1 MLYIR
6 DLDGNEYIMEGEVK
20 HEQEINGDERIDV
33 EIEYTDVNAHFMNKH
48 DDLKMWIIGFEAK
61 EYRILTSSMQGYGDK
76 YKISVTAILYMLDW
90 LNSNRIYTKLDG
102 SYTVTNALNL
112 VFNDSPFTYH
122 VSTNSYSEQFEGLG
136 AGETRLEML
145 KKFIERYEYE
155 ITIEGNV
162 MYFQKL
168 IGNDTNFQY
177 EHKVNATEI
186 SIETDAAE
194 LYTYIEGYGN
204 YSDDEEGDEDV
215 TKKAKLKPGTMEN
228 NPYISPIEKVIKH
241 RRQAPPIFD
250 GRITK
255 PETMLKNMKKVVDDS
270 LNVSFTA
277 NLNDLAYQGYK
288 YTHAKL
294 GDRIFLVDK
303 RIGLDIEIRVIK
315 IERSYN
321 QQYHLTDIQITF
333 GSKNMAEMYSSAFN
347 TAVSN
352 INDVMVGKKQIP
364 FAALGIETQS
374 MVNKI
379 QQTSSELNFD
389 TNGIHAINKQNANE
403 IVTLNSSGLYLS
415 TDGGRTGKTAI
426 TAEGITADAITTG
439 EMLANRIRGGTLEA
453 INGWSLWDLNE
464 GSQYYYG
471 NSLIRFYSMYNQIV
485 QSTEGGTFSGG
496 ASFETFT
503 NNSNQEGILA
513 YFGTSEGG
521 FLNPRR
527 NEFAGLTVNSDR
539 RTMITGDRIGF
550 SNGRLTNTE
559 NLPVW
564 TIDGVHTP
572 DESEQYFY
580 GFNTPRHNY
589 HLGKSDAPFKSLY
602 VRQVGDQNAAIENLY
617 AVNLKANTLNKFE
630 IKEFGGYPTF
640 MFGATGIQLAG
651 DKGINVINSQGV
663 QLAQLWKP

>member
-1 MLYIR
+1 MLFIR
-6 DLDGNEYIMEGEVK
+6 DLNGNEYMMEGEVK

-33 EIEYTDVNAHFMNKH
+33 EIEYTDVNAHFMDKN

-61 EYRILTSSMQGYGDK
+61 EYRVLTSSMTGKGNK
-76 YKISVTAILYMLDW
+76 YTISVTAILYMLDW
-90 LNSNRIYTKLDG
+90 LNSNRIYKKVDG
-102 SYTVTNALNL
+102 SYTVTRALNL
-112 VFNDSPFTYH
+112 VFDGSPFTYH
-122 VSTNSYSEQFEGLG
+122 VTETSGSESFEGLG
-136 AGETRLEML
+136 GGETRLEIL

-168 IGNDTNFQY
+168 IGNNTNFQY
-177 EHKVNATEI
+177 QHKVNATDI
-186 SIETDAAE
+186 NVETDASE
-194 LYTYIEGYGN
+194 LYTYIEGYGD
-204 YSDDEEGDEDV
+204 YSDDDESKDI
-215 TKKAKLKPGTMEN
+215 TEIAKLKPGTMSN
-228 NPYISPIEKVIKH
+228 NPYVSPIEKILGH
-241 RRQAPPIFD
+241 RRQAPPIQD
-250 GRITK
+250 GRIK
-255 PETMLKNMKKVVDDS
+255 KSETMLKNMKQVVDDS
-270 LNVSFTA
+270 LKVSFTA

-294 GDRIFLVDK
+294 GDRIFLVDE

-315 IERSYN
+315 IDRSYN
-321 QQYHLTDIQITF
+321 QEYHLTDIQITF
-333 GSKNMAEMYSSAFN
+333 GTKNMAEMYSAKFN

-352 INDVMVGKKQIP
+352 INDVMAGKKQIP
-364 FAALGIETQS
+364 FAALGIVTQS

-379 QQTSSELNFD
+379 QQTSSELSFD
-389 TNGIHAINKQNANE
+389 TNGIHAIDKNNANN
-403 IVTLNSSGLYLS
+403 IVTLNSSGMYLS

-426 TAEGITADAITTG
+426 TAEGITASAITTG
-439 EMLANRIRGGTLEA
+439 EMVANRIRGGTLEA
-453 INGWSLWDLNE
+453 LNGWSQWDLNE

-496 ASFETFT
+496 ASFETFI
-503 NNSNQEGILA
+503 NKSNAEGILA

-539 RTMITGDRIGF
+539 RVMVTGDKIGF

-564 TIDGVHTP
+564 TMEGVHTP
-572 DESEQYFY
+572 DKSDQYFY

-589 HLGKSDAPFKSLY
+589 HLGRIDSPFQSLY
-602 VRQVGDQNAAIENLY
+602 VREIGKQNAAVEKLY
-617 AVNLKANTLNKFE
+617 AVNMVANKLNKFE
-630 IKEFGGYPTF
+630 IKEFGGSPTL
-640 MFGATGIQLAG
+640 MFGATGIQFDG
-651 DKGINVINSQGV
+651 DKGINVINSQGTR
-663 QLAQLWKP
+663 LAQLWKP

>member
-1 MLYIR
+1 MLFIR
-6 DLDGNEYIMEGEVK
+6 DLNGNEYMMEGEVK

-33 EIEYTDVNAHFMNKH
+33 EIEYTDVNAHFMDKH

-61 EYRILTSSMQGYGDK
+61 EYRILTSSMTGKGNK
-76 YKISVTAILYMLDW
+76 YTISVTAILYMLDW
-90 LNSNRIYTKLDG
+90 LNSNRIYKKVDG
-102 SYTVTNALNL
+102 SYTVTRALNL
-112 VFNDSPFTYH
+112 VFDGSPFTYH
-122 VSTNSYSEQFEGLG
+122 VTETSGSESFEGLG
-136 AGETRLEML
+136 GGETRLEIL

-177 EHKVNATEI
+177 QYKVNATDI
-186 SIETDAAE
+186 GVETDSSE
-194 LYTYIEGYGN
+194 LYTYIEGYGD
-204 YSDDEEGDEDV
+204 YSDDDESKDI
-215 TKKAKLKPGTMEN
+215 TEIAKLKPGTMKN
-228 NPYISPIEKVIKH
+228 NPYVSPIEKILGH
-241 RRQAPPIFD
+241 RRQAPPIQD
-250 GRITK
+250 GRIKKT
-255 PETMLKNMKKVVDDS
+255 ETMLKKLKQVVDDS
-270 LNVSFTA
+270 LKVSFTA

-294 GDRIFLVDK
+294 GDRIFLVDE

-315 IERSYN
+315 IDRSYN
-321 QQYHLTDIQITF
+321 QEYHLTDIQITF
-333 GSKNMAEMYSSAFN
+333 GTKNMAEMYSAKFN

-352 INDVMVGKKQIP
+352 INDVMAGKKQIP
-364 FAALGIETQS
+364 FAALGIVTQS

-379 QQTSSELNFD
+379 QQTSSELSFD
-389 TNGIHAINKQNANE
+389 TNGIHAIDKNNANN
-403 IVTLNSSGLYLS
+403 IVTLNSSGMYLS

-426 TAEGITADAITTG
+426 TAEGITASAITTG
-439 EMLANRIRGGTLEA
+439 EMVANRIRGGTLEA
-453 INGWSLWDLNE
+453 LNGWSQWDLNE

-485 QSTEGGTFSGG
+485 QSTKGGTFSGG

-503 NNSNQEGILA
+503 NKSNQEGILA

-539 RTMITGDRIGF
+539 RAMITGDKIGF

-572 DESEQYFY
+572 DKSEQYFY

-589 HLGKSDAPFKSLY
+589 HLGRIDSPFQSLY
-602 VRQVGDQNAAIENLY
+602 VREIGKQNAAVENLY
-617 AVNLKANTLNKFE
+617 AVNMVANKLNKFE
-630 IKEFGGYPTF
+630 IKEFGGSPTL
-640 MFGATGIQLAG
+640 MFGATGIQFDG
-651 DKGINVINSQGV
+651 DKGINVINSQGTR
-663 QLAQLWKP
+663 LAQLWKP